1 MPFIEKLKAK
11 TPTLSY
17 EFFPPKNSG
26 GWGTLYS
33 SLGAIARQAPDFVS
47 VTYGAGGST
56 RQKTVELVGRIQS
69 ELGIETVA
77 HLTCVGHS
85 QGELRGILEQ
95 LEAAGVKTVLALRG
109 DRPKNDPAFVAHPEG
124 FGRGCDLVDFIHR
137 DFNFHIGCAFY
148 PEKHPESSTMD
159 LDIEILKAKQDV
171 GADFAVS
178 QLFFD
183 NDTFYQFRD
192 RAHAAGVTLP
202 LIAGIMPVTSL
213 SQLPRFSE
221 LGGSQIPA
229 KLTDFLGQGS
239 DEEIVPRGVEYA
251 AAQCRDL
258 IDNGVAGVH
267 LYTLNKSVSSVK
279 VTQALRASG
288 HLPKAAPGK

>member
-1 MPFIEKLKAK
+1 MPFIDKLKAK

-17 EFFPPKNSG
+17 EFFPPKNPS

-33 SLGAIARQAPDFVS
+33 SLGAIGRQAPDFVS

-85 QGELRGILEQ
+85 QSELHGILEQ
-95 LEAAGVKTVLALRG
+95 LEAAGVKTILALRG
-109 DRPKNDPAFVAHPEG
+109 DRPKNDPTFTPHPEG
-124 FGRGCDLVDFIHR
+124 FGRGCDLVDFIR
-137 DFNFHIGCAFY
+137 QNFGFHIGCAFY
-148 PEKHPESSTMD
+148 PEKHPESSTVD

-183 NDTFYQFRD
+183 NETFYQFRD
-192 RAHAAGVTLP
+192 RAAAAGVTLP

-229 KLTDFLGQGS
+229 KLTDFLGEGS

-288 HLPKAAPGK
+288 HLPKVTAGK